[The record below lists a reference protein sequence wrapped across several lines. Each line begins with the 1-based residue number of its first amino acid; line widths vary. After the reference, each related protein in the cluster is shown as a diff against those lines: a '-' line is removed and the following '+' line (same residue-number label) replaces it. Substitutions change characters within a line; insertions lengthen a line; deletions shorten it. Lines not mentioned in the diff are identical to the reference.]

1 MSASALRIRSNSSA
15 WTTCSI
21 RKSTPCRRGYDLVGS
36 RAGSL
41 VLLRMLYTIHAL
53 TTATETRHLST
64 TCLRPSRPWKEST
77 PVAVSCYAG
86 ISIAGMDHIM
96 PVVRSP
102 NRSPRKILASSCAPP
117 PWLPP
122 SWNSRKIL
130 LYRPMSAL
138 LYSRSTTVINTV
150 VSLNPPSCSL
160 WSPCFTT
167 GHMLQTVPVQP
178 SGSCFLIKA
187 RPLTLSIIR
196 YLSLRSVA
204 STCRIAW
211 KPGWLTFWHQP
222 QTASLSGF
230 QSPPEFLKG
239 PSSALGFFCSW
250 SMISSLQLS
259 RGTIRLWFF
268 YFFGWNLLKSW
279 LFLYRRRREKIFSD
293 LQNFGTR
300 NSPSVFPYL
309 VKLNDSGSYDGL
321 REPIRKLENHYH
333 ELKIY

>member
-1 MSASALRIRSNSSA
+1 
-15 WTTCSI
+15 
-21 RKSTPCRRGYDLVGS
+21 
-36 RAGSL
+36 
-41 VLLRMLYTIHAL
+41 
-53 TTATETRHLST
+53 
-64 TCLRPSRPWKEST
+64 
-77 PVAVSCYAG
+77 
-86 ISIAGMDHIM
+86 M

-138 LYSRSTTVINTV
+138 RYSRSMTLINTV

-178 SGSCFLIKA
+178 SGSCFFIKA

-222 QTASLSGF
+222 QTASLSGV
-230 QSPPEFLKG
+230 QSPPKFLKG

-250 SMISSLQLS
+250 SMISRLQLS
-259 RGTIRLWFF
+259 RGTIRQSPKLYVAAPWVMCNTLWMLMQLIINADKCKEMVIDFKNNSHNFF
-268 YFFGWNLLKSW
+268 PLEVDGNELPVTDCA
-279 LFLYRRRREKIFSD
+279 KILGVTISSD
-293 LQNFGTR
+293 
-300 NSPSVFPYL
+300 
-309 VKLNDSGSYDGL
+309 
-321 REPIRKLENHYH
+321 
-333 ELKIY
+333 